1 MQAQLDDDNSYGK
14 ETIIRNVWLDNFED
28 ELPLISDLLDKYP
41 YIAMDTEFP
50 GVIFEE
56 PSEPFRTSEQRD
68 YMKVKINV
76 DAMKVI

>member
-1 MQAQLDDDNSYGK
+1 
-14 ETIIRNVWLDNFED
+14 
-28 ELPLISDLLDKYP
+28 
-41 YIAMDTEFP
+41 MDTEFP